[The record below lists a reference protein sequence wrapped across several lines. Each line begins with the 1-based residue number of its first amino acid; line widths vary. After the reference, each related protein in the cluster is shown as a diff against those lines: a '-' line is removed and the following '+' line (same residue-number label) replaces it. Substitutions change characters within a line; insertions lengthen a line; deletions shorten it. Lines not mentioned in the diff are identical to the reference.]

1 MVHMGALCQT
11 TAAALLAISVG
22 FTPSYSQ
29 IPMSGPATTWTL
41 APVLK
46 DVTPSVVS
54 IAVRRPLSQDE
65 RTLLDDPLLQE
76 PNGAAT
82 TPDKYNSYAAGSG
95 VVIDAP
101 QGFIVTGAHVVDGAS
116 DIVVILANGRL
127 LAAKTVGV
135 DFETDIAV
143 VKVLSDGLNAIK
155 MGDSDRTQVG
165 DFVLAIGNPFNIGQT
180 VTSGIVSALR
190 RRSLGSDSFEDLVQT
205 DAAIN
210 LGSSG
215 GALVNLKG
223 EMIGMN
229 VAILDSGNSSSAS
242 VGIGFA
248 IPVNTVR
255 TIANQLIR
263 YGSARRGQLG
273 VAVASVRVDNLQTS
287 RDTGAPGVIVIR
299 IESGSWAAL
308 AGLRVGDLITT
319 FNSSPIRDPVDL
331 QVKTALTRVGDMVEL
346 RILREGQPLSVQAK
360 LVEPS

>member
-1 MVHMGALCQT
+1 M
-11 TAAALLAISVG
+11 
-22 FTPSYSQ
+22 
-29 IPMSGPATTWTL
+29 
-41 APVLK
+41 
-46 DVTPSVVS
+46 
-54 IAVRRPLSQDE
+54 
-65 RTLLDDPLLQE
+65 
-76 PNGAAT
+76 
-82 TPDKYNSYAAGSG
+82 
-95 VVIDAP
+95 
-101 QGFIVTGAHVVDGAS
+101 VDGAS

-135 DFETDIAV
+135 DLETDIAV

-346 RILREGQPLSVQAK
+346 RILREGQPLSVRAQ
-360 LVEPS
+360 LIEPS